1 MAAKRKTGT
10 MPKWKPAPADL
21 VATFERVAGGLS
33 GVELRKMFG
42 YPAAFVAGNMFT
54 GLHEDRMILRL
65 GEEDRTVLLRE
76 QGARIFEPMPGRPMR
91 EYVVVPEAL
100 LRSAPKLLGWLRSAE
115 AYARTLPPKSSKK
128 KP

>member
-42 YPAAFVAGNMFT
+42 YPAAFVGGNMFT

-76 QGARIFEPMPGRPMR
+76 QDARIFEPMPGRPMR

-100 LRSAPKLLGWLRSAE
+100 LRSAPKLLGWLRRAE